1 MRPFTRLLCVPLL
14 LAALLAVSAAQ
25 TRQREVRLRNCSI
38 SGRVT
43 VGNSPAVKAKILI
56 IEASDDDDPQPPP
69 DAPRINKSYKVRTD
83 DDGRYRV
90 SNLVSGRYNVSVT
103 SRADVLAGDSA
114 KVAPAKEIT
123 LDDGEAR
130 ENVDFALVRGGVIT
144 GRVTDAENRPLIAQ
158 TMLLRRVDEKGEIAR
173 HPQGELD
180 DQNAET
186 DDRGVYRIYGLRS
199 GRYVIGVGGQGW
211 EDEFSDT
218 KRYSTTYHPAATDLK
233 QAKIIEVRSGDEITD
248 IDIRVNT
255 STKTYEAVGRL
266 IDAETSKPLPAAAIV
281 ATRIVKEE
289 GNQHDN
295 LQVDS
300 PTDGEGN
307 FRLTGL
313 TSGEYLLNAH
323 FGGQGESGEYYTEH
337 LSFKIADDDVSGL
350 TLKAVRG
357 ATISGTAVIEGSDN
371 PSDKA
376 NLSNVLLR
384 ISLFGGDGDGNSG
397 ASSYS
402 SGIKTDGSFLVKGV
416 TPGKALIRVWDFN
429 RSGLRLLRTE
439 RDGAEVKGWI
449 EIRKGE
455 QVTGVRLVFGVA
467 RSTIRGTI
475 KVTGGQ
481 VPEGWSFFI
490 SAGLDDKVQQL
501 AWPDDKGR
509 FVISNLSEGEYEVR
523 LGLEP
528 ASDRT
533 RGQDP
538 PPPLLSQR
546 VVVAKGAEAQV
557 TFEVDFSKRL
567 RGQEEK

>member
-1 MRPFTRLLCVPLL
+1 MRPFIRLLCFPML
-14 LAALLAVSAAQ
+14 LAALLVVSAAQ
-25 TRQREVRLRNCSI
+25 TRQREARLRNCSV

-56 IEASDDDDPQPPP
+56 IETSDEDDPQPPP
-69 DAPRINKSYKVRTD
+69 DTPRINKSYKVRTD

-90 SNLVSGRYNVSVT
+90 SNLTAGRYNVSVT
-103 SRADVLAGDSA
+103 SRADVVASESA
-114 KVAPAKEIT
+114 KTAPAKEIT

-144 GRVTDAENRPLIAQ
+144 GRVTDGENRPLIAQ
-158 TMLLRRVDEKGEIAR
+158 TMSLRRVDEKGEIAR
-173 HPQGELD
+173 QPQGETD

-186 DDRGVYRIYGLRS
+186 DDRGIYRIYGLRS
-199 GRYVIGVGGQGW
+199 GRYVVGVGGQGW
-211 EDEFSDT
+211 EEEFSNT

-233 QAKIIEVRSGDEITD
+233 QAKIIEVRSGDEATD

-266 IDAETSKPLPAAAIV
+266 IDAETSKPLPAAAVV
-281 ATRIVKEE
+281 ATRMVKEE

-313 TSGEYLLNAH
+313 TNGEYLLNAH
-323 FGGQGESGEYYTEH
+323 FGSQGGSGEYYTER
-337 LSFKIADDDVSGL
+337 LSFKVADEDVSGL

-357 ATISGTAVIEGSDN
+357 ATISGTAIIEGSND
-371 PSDKA
+371 PTDKA
-376 NLSNVLLR
+376 NLTKVLLH
-384 ISLFGGDGDGNSG
+384 INSFGGDGDGNQG

-402 SGIKTDGSFLVKGV
+402 GGIKADGSFLVKGV
-416 TPGKALIRVWDFN
+416 TPGKAMIRIWEFE
-429 RSGLRLLRTE
+429 RTGLRLLRTE
-439 RDGAEVKGWI
+439 RDGAEVKDWI
-449 EIRKGE
+449 EVRKGE
-455 QVTGVRLVFGVA
+455 QVIGVRLIFGVA
-467 RSTIRGTI
+467 SSVIRGTI
-475 KVTGGQ
+475 KITGGQ
-481 VPEGWSFFI
+481 VPEDWSFFV
-490 SAGLDDKVQQL
+490 SSGLDEKSRQL

-533 RGQDP
+533 RGQMSPFP
-538 PPPLLSQR
+538 PLSQR

-557 TFEVDFSKRL
+557 TFEVDLSKRL
-567 RGQEEK
+567 KGQEEK